1 MRRLPNY
8 SDTSILGYD
17 LLTLCYAIVFSVFFF
32 FFLSYCFVFVILIIN
47 YFVI

>member
-32 FFLSYCFVFVILIIN
+32 FFFLVTVSYLL
-47 YFVI
+47 Y

>member
-32 FFLSYCFVFVILIIN
+32 FFLVTVSYLL
-47 YFVI
+47 Y

>member
-17 LLTLCYAIVFSVFFF
+17 LLTLCHAIVFSVFFF
-32 FFLSYCFVFVILIIN
+32 FFFLVTVSYLL
-47 YFVI
+47 Y